1 MSGLL
6 SKASLLPV
14 VQVLPQSRKERQLRL
29 QNLEKQLDALLET
42 LPSTMLRNSAM
53 YACNGRGSSSM
64 VQSGI
69 FVFCLSLIDGGTL
82 RISSYHIPILNLY
95 SL

>member
-1 MSGLL
+1 MTDVGSETC
-6 SKASLLPV
+6 SKSLVCLPV

-53 YACNGRGSSSM
+53 YACNGSGSSSI
-64 VQSGI
+64 VQSSGI
-69 FVFCLSLIDGGTL
+69 FVFCLS
-82 RISSYHIPILNLY
+82 
-95 SL
+95 